1 MVQHK
6 CTFGDQNTEITV
18 KPDGRN
24 ELDPCLYQEIGTYDR
39 HLSFLKRRDNME
51 TFFLIAKILGAVLAL
66 LAVVIMYACCIIS
79 GRTGGQQ
86 DGEH

>member
-1 MVQHK
+1 
-6 CTFGDQNTEITV
+6 
-18 KPDGRN
+18 
-24 ELDPCLYQEIGTYDR
+24 
-39 HLSFLKRRDNME
+39 ME